1 MFDRPK
7 IGERC
12 ALVHI
17 DFKSIK
23 QQELYHTTDLEEFKS
38 LVSSTDA
45 EVLSI
50 LTGSAQTPNPKYFIG
65 TGKIEELQL
74 IINANNIELL
84 LFNHSL
90 SPSQQRNIEQE
101 LKCCVLDRTGL
112 ILDIFAQR
120 AQTFEGKLQ
129 VELAQLNYMSTRLVR
144 GWTHLERQKGGIG
157 LRGPGEKQ
165 LELDKRMLGLRIKS
179 IKKSLKKVQS
189 RRNLSRSSRK
199 KSEIKTVS
207 LVGYTNAGK
216 STLFNALTSENI
228 YTANKLFATL
238 DPTLRKLAIPQLGEI
253 ILADTVGFIQNLPHQ
268 LVEAFKATLEE
279 TEQADLLLHIIDHS
293 DENIDLHIK
302 SVNQVLESLDTKNI
316 PVLLIYNQIDKTKN
330 NTPRIDYNDN
340 SEPYRVWISAKQNKG
355 FDFLFQA
362 IASLLKP
369 NRISGVISIP
379 IDFIKYN
386 ELRADLFQNKCV
398 IKELDPS
405 ETSINIQIIIDQ
417 ILLNQLN
424 KKYNTNIE
432 KLIKNKCATK

>member
-1 MFDRPK
+1 MFDRPEL
-7 IGERC
+7 GEKC
-12 ALVHI
+12 AVVHI
-17 DFKSIK
+17 DFKSLK

-38 LVSSTDA
+38 LVGSTDA

-65 TGKIEELQL
+65 TGKIEELKL
-74 IINANNIELL
+74 IINANNIQLL
-84 LFNHSL
+84 LFNHTL

-101 LKCCVLDRTGL
+101 LKCRVLDRTGL

-165 LELDKRMLGLRIKS
+165 LELDKRMIGLRIKS

-189 RRNLSRSSRK
+189 RRNLSRSSRQ

-216 STLFNALTSENI
+216 STLFNALTSEKI
-228 YTANKLFATL
+228 YAANKLFATL
-238 DPTLRKLAIPQLGEI
+238 DPTLRKLEIPQLGEI

-279 TEQADLLLHIIDHS
+279 TEQADLLLHIIDYS
-293 DENIDLHIK
+293 DENIDLHIQ
-302 SVNQVLESLDTKNI
+302 SVNQVLESLDTENI
-316 PVLLIYNQIDKTKN
+316 PVLLVYNQIDKTKN
-330 NTPRIDYNDN
+330 NKPKIDYNDN
-340 SEPYRVWISAKQNKG
+340 SEPYRVWISAKENIG
-355 FDFLFQA
+355 FDLLFEA
-362 IASLLKP
+362 VAKLLKP
-369 NRISGVISIP
+369 NRISGVINIP

-405 ETSINIQIIIDQ
+405 DQSLNMKIIIDN
-417 ILLNQLN
+417 ILLQQLN
-424 KKYNTNIE
+424 KKYRENIR
-432 KLIKNKCATK
+432 LWIKN